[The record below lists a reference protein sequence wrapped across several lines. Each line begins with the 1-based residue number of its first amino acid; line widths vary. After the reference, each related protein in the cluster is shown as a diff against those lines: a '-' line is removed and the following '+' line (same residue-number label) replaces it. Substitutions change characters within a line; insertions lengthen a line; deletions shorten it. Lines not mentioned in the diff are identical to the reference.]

1 MPQLLIINQY
11 IKHEKDLSEKE
22 LLMLSLLCFMDT
34 KKDMEN
40 AILDSAKT
48 ITNIPGL
55 NKNIAQFTKG
65 VVLMLC
71 DKFVEDELLNTQIAN
86 LVGGNMKIVEDYAQR
101 VADKV
106 AKEKVDKTK
115 EEFVINLDKKGF
127 TVETIA
133 ETAGVSL
140 EFVKNVLAKQ

>member
-1 MPQLLIINQY
+1 
-11 IKHEKDLSEKE
+11 
-22 LLMLSLLCFMDT
+22 MDT

-40 AILDSAKT
+40 VILDSAKT